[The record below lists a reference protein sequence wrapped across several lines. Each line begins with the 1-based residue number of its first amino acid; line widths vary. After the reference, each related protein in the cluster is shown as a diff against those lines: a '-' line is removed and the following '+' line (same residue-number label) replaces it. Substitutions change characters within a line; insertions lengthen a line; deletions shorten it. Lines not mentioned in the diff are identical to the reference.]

1 MKATEMFRQKPR
13 NRKIGEDGKKR
24 IDQATYHRIVN
35 PAIRKGANIQ
45 LADGEWKEH
54 LGKNRASAVTIGDTI
69 FFTEDA
75 TVSDVLE
82 EVHHFYQNKSGL
94 NAKYDAKQREVMNE
108 IEAKEYLLSVKE
120 KYNIPPEE
128 IAATEEQL
136 RNYQQMKEE
145 MRKRGDWDED

>member
-1 MKATEMFRQKPR
+1 
-13 NRKIGEDGKKR
+13 
-24 IDQATYHRIVN
+24 
-35 PAIRKGANIQ
+35 
-45 LADGEWKEH
+45 
-54 LGKNRASAVTIGDTI
+54 
-69 FFTEDA
+69 
-75 TVSDVLE
+75 
-82 EVHHFYQNKSGL
+82 
-94 NAKYDAKQREVMNE
+94 MNE